1 MASRKLGDINALEGC
16 LRGSY
21 AFSVV
26 TGYTCV
32 EDSLLDNTRAFLG
45 LDSGV
50 VKPGKKMKFIQ
61 RWILDKILY
70 KLDPGDYAH
79 GFIPGKTIYTNAK
92 AHINKDL
99 VLGIDIK
106 DFFPNIK
113 FVAVYNVFK
122 SAGYTT
128 RVSRQLADLCT
139 YHWKL
144 PQGAP
149 TSSMLANLVAL
160 NLDKKISQYCIRTN
174 LEYSRY
180 ADDITISG
188 SYNLAIH
195 KEIVTIQ
202 PG

>member
-1 MASRKLGDINALEGC
+1 MTTKTQSIDEIAEKIVSIRKKPLLVLHWHLISYPDINVLEGC
-16 LRGSY
+16 IRGSY

-79 GFIPGKTIYTNAK
+79 GFIPGKTIYINAK

-106 DFFPNIK
+106 DFFLI
-113 FVAVYNVFK
+113 
-122 SAGYTT
+122 
-128 RVSRQLADLCT
+128 
-139 YHWKL
+139 
-144 PQGAP
+144 
-149 TSSMLANLVAL
+149 L
-160 NLDKKISQYCIRTN
+160 NLLPYTMYLN
-174 LEYSRY
+174 LPDTPRESHASLLIFALIIGNY
-180 ADDITISG
+180 
-188 SYNLAIH
+188 LKVH
-195 KEIVTIQ
+195 PQVQ
-202 PG
+202 C